1 MKFLFLFIFLFSLSS
16 QSLAA
21 TRTTETVTAEGFG
34 INEDE
39 SVACADAHWGA
50 EVMLE
55 GECFH
60 LAGTGPFAIS
70 DVVHGACT
78 CTFEYESY
86 TCENLS
92 TATCHY

>member
-1 MKFLFLFIFLFSLSS
+1 MKKLFLITFLFSMNF
-16 QSLAA
+16 QIIAA
-21 TRTTETVTAEGFG
+21 DRATQTVSAEGFG
-34 INEDE
+34 VNEDE
-39 SVACADAHWGA
+39 AVACADAHWGA

-60 LAGTGPFAIS
+60 LAGTGAFAIS
-70 DVVHGACT
+70 DIVHGPCT